1 MPLSI
6 ILLVLLIVLLVGAL
20 PIWPYSREWGYAPSG
35 LLALVIV
42 VVTSLA
48 LSGRL

>member
-6 ILLVLLIVLLVGAL
+6 ILLVRLIVLLVGAL